1 MLVCAVPRGKDLIA
15 REREGRGVAGHRWIL
30 AESRPLRLSTLF
42 ILYVAQGV
50 PLGLFWFAIPSWMA
64 ANGASAA
71 DVGYV
76 LGLTTLPWT
85 LKLVNGFIMDRYTF
99 LAMGRRRIWIIG
111 AQMAM
116 IALLAGCAFIGPAVT
131 DILLLGTAGFV
142 VNMATTFQD
151 VGVDGMAVD
160 IMEEEERAR
169 ASGMMFGGQSIG
181 IAASTALSGVAI
193 ARLGPSA
200 AYLLSASFIGAITL
214 YLLLLTE
221 RAGERLV
228 PWSAGDAHPRNRA
241 IHVGAWRPILKTTVV
256 SMIRPV
262 SLLWLPVLLVRG
274 FHYGMFTG
282 VTPLI
287 GTGNVGWSEVQVTSV
302 VGTAQ
307 LVAGILG
314 LTLGGWLGDTFGAK
328 KSTIAMFAALM
339 AMSAGM
345 WFAVANW
352 SNPNYFTAFV
362 YAWCGLDVLI
372 TVVALPISMRLCDPR
387 VAATQFTLYMATNNL
402 GISLAAWVLRFS
414 SQLSG
419 LPTMFVVVFA
429 LHLVGLMLVVLVK
442 FPRRTAMVDE
452 IVAQFAESKGPEPV
466 IN

>member
-1 MLVCAVPRGKDLIA
+1 MALVA
-15 REREGRGVAGHRWIL
+15 AGSRWIL

-111 AQMAM
+111 AQMVM
-116 IALLAGCAFIGPAVT
+116 IALLAGCALIGPGVT
-131 DILLLGTAGFV
+131 DILLLGIAGFV

-151 VGVDGMAVD
+151 VAVDGMAVD

-181 IAASTALSGVAI
+181 MAATTALSGLAI
-193 ARLGPSA
+193 VRLGPSA
-200 AYLLSASFIGAITL
+200 AYLLSAGFIGAITL

-228 PWSAGDAHPRNRA
+228 PWSAGDVHPRNRA
-241 IHVGAWRPILKTTVV
+241 IHVGAWWPILKSTAV

-262 SLLWLPVLLVRG
+262 SLFWLPVLLVRG
-274 FHYGMFTG
+274 FHYGMFTA

-287 GTGNVGWSEVQVTSV
+287 GTGNVGWSEVRVTSV

-307 LVAGILG
+307 FVAGILG

-339 AMSAGM
+339 VVSAAM
-345 WFAVANW
+345 WFNVANW
-352 SNPNYFTAFV
+352 GDPTYFTAFV
-362 YAWCGLDVLI
+362 YAWYGLDVLI

-387 VAATQFTLYMATNNL
+387 VAATQFTLYMATNNF
-402 GISLAAWVLRFS
+402 GISVAAWVLRFS
-414 SQLSG
+414 GQMGG
-419 LPTMFVVVFA
+419 LPVMFVVVFA

-442 FPRRTAMVDE
+442 FPRRMAVVDV
-452 IVAQFAESKGPEPV
+452 VAARQAEREGLQPV